1 MNKKKTITECSIS
14 RRNFISN
21 SGKIAT
27 ASALSG
33 VTLPM
38 VHGKSSDAKNRAL
51 FITGGCCHDYDRQKD
66 IISEGIN
73 ERIPTEWDIFYENDQ
88 KKSKERLSKSG
99 WADDYV

>member
-1 MNKKKTITECSIS
+1 MNKKKIITECSIS

-38 VHGKSSDAKNRAL
+38 VHGKSSDAKIVL
-51 FITGGCCHDYDRQKD
+51 FSLLADVAMIMTGRK
-66 IISEGIN
+66 ILLARE
-73 ERIPTEWDIFYENDQ
+73 
-88 KKSKERLSKSG
+88 
-99 WADDYV
+99 

>member
-21 SGKIAT
+21 SGKIVA

-33 VTLPM
+33 VTLPI

-51 FITGGCCHDYDRQKD
+51 FITGGCCHDYDKQKD
-66 IISEGIN
+66 IIS
-73 ERIPTEWDIFYENDQ
+73 
-88 KKSKERLSKSG
+88 
-99 WADDYV
+99 